1 MKNTIKIKISYI
13 SILILSICFCSIA
26 SCSIPLF
33 ATGDAGNEGGN
44 NSSGGNN
51 DCKTQTIGHCNGGGW
66 VYQQWPA
73 GHEGDIVIPNYG
85 CQGSYCFM
93 GGIIPAIC
101 KETGGY
107 WRSAWFRSGNPNDL
121 IGLAQNYNWKPMGI
135 PNLSWHTYNVNAA
148 DFNVV
153 YDQFKKAEER
163 GDVPADVNWN
173 NASWFCSTGMIGD
186 DPKPVSGTTSFY
198 STSTVKIGDSE
209 ITGGKTVT
217 TKRDGE
223 AMVKFSTDKSS
234 VTVEFSH
241 TVGYDHGDFTM
252 NPEDTASGGAVNTDW
267 NVTGAYTAGR
277 ANWGPIRPGDNNSTT
292 PDSARRSV
300 TIDFGDSYGTKKK
313 CSQIDYN
320 HKNANLTGTWVCDQ
334 KVCSNQGCT
343 CSKGHYDYTAT
354 YNDRGSSKVCVE
366 VTRPEPPSGE
376 PQNPGGNANSQV
388 MFVGEDAAIQ
398 WNNIHAQSEETRRL
412 SGWQSIKFQVGA
424 NVPYNQENF
433 KVADVKA
440 DPCSMYRARFGITDS
455 SLCVVHESGSWDTAT
470 SSKHSHDDYKGKE
483 AYIKVPDYV
492 GYKYCHSFGYSL
504 EYWYG
509 IEGSENAQENGWHHD
524 APKDYWHNF
533 SAACRTIA
541 KKPTTATWN
550 GNVMT
555 MGNIITSLANRH
567 NSIIFGETS
576 DAGDKSY
583 TLYGSWSE
591 YLTIANAELNSKRT
605 IASGSTLSLGS
616 ANAELCKNGQSPWES
631 NSPLTIANIDPL
643 NPSSCKLSP
652 SGVASNTTFI
662 TRLNAYLRDVGN
674 KNGITPTNN
683 INDLYGEIQ
692 GNVVLSVEGDLNI
705 DQNIIINDNNE
716 YTINNVPQAI
726 IFVKNG
732 NVNIAENVSRIDA
745 WLIVTASDNSKGTI
759 NTCANFT
766 PGAPNSANVT
776 SDGVG
781 FNGSRCTKQLAFNGP
796 VIARSMNLQRTYG
809 SEAID
814 TQRQGTFSGIANSK
828 QAPAEIFN
836 LRADSYLWAY
846 AQAARYNSSYSE
858 AYSRELA
865 PRY

>member
-1 MKNTIKIKISYI
+1 MTVGTFFSEGWLYRPDVDGIT
-13 SILILSICFCSIA
+13 LSAAYKAF
-26 SCSIPLF
+26 L
-33 ATGDAGNEGGN
+33 
-44 NSSGGNN
+44 
-51 DCKTQTIGHCNGGGW
+51 
-66 VYQQWPA
+66 
-73 GHEGDIVIPNYG
+73 
-85 CQGSYCFM
+85 
-93 GGIIPAIC
+93 
-101 KETGGY
+101 
-107 WRSAWFRSGNPNDL
+107 
-121 IGLAQNYNWKPMGI
+121 
-135 PNLSWHTYNVNAA
+135 AA
-148 DFNVV
+148 D
-153 YDQFKKAEER
+153 A
-163 GDVPADVNWN
+163 ADGVRDGLVKGNTWN
-173 NASWFCSTGMIGD
+173 NVSAFCYKPGD
-186 DPKPVSGTTSFY
+186 ENITHDGDTQFWTKSRV
-198 STSTVKIGDSE
+198 TVDSQY
-209 ITGGKTVT
+209 ITGGRTVTSAKNGEAMLRFSTDETSVTVDFSHIVGFDHGSFTMDSKDTTSGDTVT
-217 TKRDGE
+217 TKWSIDGVYNVGE
-223 AMVKFSTDKSS
+223 HSSST
-234 VTVEFSH
+234 
-241 TVGYDHGDFTM
+241 
-252 NPEDTASGGAVNTDW
+252 W
-267 NVTGAYTAGR
+267 R
-277 ANWGPIRPGDNNSTT
+277 
-292 PDSARRSV
+292 PDSDHEEIPDATKKSV
-300 TIDFGDSYGTKKK
+300 TISFRDDEYGSKTK
-313 CSQIDYN
+313 CSTIKYTRRNVKLIGKPVIMCANGACWID
-320 HKNANLTGTWVCDQ
+320 
-334 KVCSNQGCT
+334 
-343 CSKGHYDYTAT
+343 HYDYSST
-354 YNDRGSSKVCVE
+354 YSGQEDSKVCVE

-550 GNVMT
+550 GNIMT

-605 IASGSTLSLGS
+605 MASGSTLSLGS

-643 NPSSCKLSP
+643 NPSSCKLGP
-652 SGVASNTTFI
+652 SGIASNTTFI

-674 KNGITPTNN
+674 KNGITSTNN
-683 INDLYGEIQ
+683 VNDLYGEIQ

-705 DQNIIINDNNE
+705 DQNIIINDNKP

-732 NVNIAENVSRIDA
+732 NVNIAENVNRIDA

-781 FNGSRCTKQLAFNGP
+781 FNGSHCTKQLAFSGP

-814 TQRQGTFSGIANSK
+814 TQRQGTFSGVANSK

>member
-1 MKNTIKIKISYI
+1 MVVKRKIKLITLISVCAFSCTAI
-13 SILILSICFCSIA
+13 FCA
-26 SCSIPLF
+26 KTF
-33 ATGDAGNEGGN
+33 ADSSSTDQGGDSGGN
-44 NSSGGNN
+44 NSCTTGACYSRSY
-51 DCKTQTIGHCNGGGW
+51 GGGW
-66 VYQQWPA
+66 KRYPVTSNSIEIP
-73 GHEGDIVIPNYG
+73 GEKIDPHEFHGGTLSD
-85 CQGSYCFM
+85 CQTVGATDYLRLAPSLWANKGKTHLRQLGLMTVGTFFSEGWLYRPDVD
-93 GGIIPAIC
+93 GI
-101 KETGGY
+101 TL
-107 WRSAWFRSGNPNDL
+107 SAAYKAFL
-121 IGLAQNYNWKPMGI
+121 
-135 PNLSWHTYNVNAA
+135 AA
-148 DFNVV
+148 D
-153 YDQFKKAEER
+153 A
-163 GDVPADVNWN
+163 ADGVRDGLVKGNTWN
-173 NASWFCSTGMIGD
+173 NVSAFCYKPGD
-186 DPKPVSGTTSFY
+186 ENITHDGDTQFWTKSRV
-198 STSTVKIGDSE
+198 TVDSQY
-209 ITGGKTVT
+209 ITGGRTVTSAKNGEAMLRFSTDETSVTVDFSHIVGFDHGSFTMDSKDTTSGDTVT
-217 TKRDGE
+217 TKWSIDGVYNVGE
-223 AMVKFSTDKSS
+223 HSSST
-234 VTVEFSH
+234 
-241 TVGYDHGDFTM
+241 
-252 NPEDTASGGAVNTDW
+252 W
-267 NVTGAYTAGR
+267 R
-277 ANWGPIRPGDNNSTT
+277 
-292 PDSARRSV
+292 PDSDHEEIPDATKKSV
-300 TIDFGDSYGTKKK
+300 TISFRDDEYGSKTK
-313 CSQIDYN
+313 CSTIKYTRRNVKLIGKPVIMCANGACWID
-320 HKNANLTGTWVCDQ
+320 
-334 KVCSNQGCT
+334 
-343 CSKGHYDYTAT
+343 HYDYSST
-354 YNDRGSSKVCVE
+354 YSGQEDSKVCVE

-504 EYWYG
+504 EYWYE
-509 IEGSENAQENGWHHD
+509 IEGSENAQENGWDHD

-550 GNVMT
+550 GNIMT

-605 IASGSTLSLGS
+605 MASGSTLSLGS

-643 NPSSCKLSP
+643 NPSSCKLGP
-652 SGVASNTTFI
+652 SGIASNTTFI

-674 KNGITPTNN
+674 KNGITSTNN
-683 INDLYGEIQ
+683 VNDLYGEIQ

-705 DQNIIINDNNE
+705 DQNIIINDNKP

-732 NVNIAENVSRIDA
+732 NVNIAENVNRIDA

-781 FNGSRCTKQLAFNGP
+781 FNGSHCTKQLAFSGP

-814 TQRQGTFSGIANSK
+814 TQRQGTFSGVANSK

>member
-1 MKNTIKIKISYI
+1 MTVGTFFSEGWLYRPDVDGIT
-13 SILILSICFCSIA
+13 LSAAYKAF
-26 SCSIPLF
+26 L
-33 ATGDAGNEGGN
+33 
-44 NSSGGNN
+44 
-51 DCKTQTIGHCNGGGW
+51 
-66 VYQQWPA
+66 
-73 GHEGDIVIPNYG
+73 
-85 CQGSYCFM
+85 
-93 GGIIPAIC
+93 
-101 KETGGY
+101 
-107 WRSAWFRSGNPNDL
+107 
-121 IGLAQNYNWKPMGI
+121 
-135 PNLSWHTYNVNAA
+135 AA
-148 DFNVV
+148 D
-153 YDQFKKAEER
+153 A
-163 GDVPADVNWN
+163 ADGVRDGLVKGNTWN
-173 NASWFCSTGMIGD
+173 NVSAFCYKPGD
-186 DPKPVSGTTSFY
+186 ENITHDGDTQFWTKSRV
-198 STSTVKIGDSE
+198 TVDSQY
-209 ITGGKTVT
+209 ITGGRTVTSAKNGEAMLRFSTDETSVTVDFSHIVGFDHGSFTMDSKDTTSGDTVT
-217 TKRDGE
+217 TKWSIDGVYNVGE
-223 AMVKFSTDKSS
+223 HSSST
-234 VTVEFSH
+234 
-241 TVGYDHGDFTM
+241 
-252 NPEDTASGGAVNTDW
+252 W
-267 NVTGAYTAGR
+267 R
-277 ANWGPIRPGDNNSTT
+277 
-292 PDSARRSV
+292 PDSDHEEIPDATKKSV
-300 TIDFGDSYGTKKK
+300 TISFRDDEYGSKTK
-313 CSQIDYN
+313 CSTIKYTRRNVKLIGKPVIMCANGACWID
-320 HKNANLTGTWVCDQ
+320 
-334 KVCSNQGCT
+334 
-343 CSKGHYDYTAT
+343 HYDYSST
-354 YNDRGSSKVCVE
+354 YSGQEDSKVCVE

-398 WNNIHAQSEETRRL
+398 WNNHAQSEETRRL

-550 GNVMT
+550 GNIMT

-605 IASGSTLSLGS
+605 MASGSTLSLGS

-643 NPSSCKLSP
+643 NPSSCKLGP
-652 SGVASNTTFI
+652 SGIASNTTFI

-674 KNGITPTNN
+674 KNGITSTNN
-683 INDLYGEIQ
+683 VNDLYGEIQ

-705 DQNIIINDNNE
+705 DQNIIINDNKP

-732 NVNIAENVSRIDA
+732 NVNIAENVNRIDA

-781 FNGSRCTKQLAFNGP
+781 FNGSHCTKQLAFSGP

-809 SEAID
+809 YEAID
-814 TQRQGTFSGIANSK
+814 TQRQGTFSGVANSK

>member
-1 MKNTIKIKISYI
+1 MTVGTFFSEGWLYRPDVDRIT
-13 SILILSICFCSIA
+13 LSAAYKAF
-26 SCSIPLF
+26 L
-33 ATGDAGNEGGN
+33 
-44 NSSGGNN
+44 
-51 DCKTQTIGHCNGGGW
+51 
-66 VYQQWPA
+66 
-73 GHEGDIVIPNYG
+73 
-85 CQGSYCFM
+85 
-93 GGIIPAIC
+93 
-101 KETGGY
+101 
-107 WRSAWFRSGNPNDL
+107 
-121 IGLAQNYNWKPMGI
+121 
-135 PNLSWHTYNVNAA
+135 AA
-148 DFNVV
+148 D
-153 YDQFKKAEER
+153 A
-163 GDVPADVNWN
+163 ADGVRDGLVKGNTWN
-173 NASWFCSTGMIGD
+173 NVSAFCYKPGD
-186 DPKPVSGTTSFY
+186 ENITHDGDTQFWTKSRV
-198 STSTVKIGDSE
+198 TVDSQY
-209 ITGGKTVT
+209 ITGGRTVTSAKNGEAMLRFSTDETSVTVDFSHIVGFDHGSFTMDSKDTTSGDTVT
-217 TKRDGE
+217 TKWSIDGVYNVGE
-223 AMVKFSTDKSS
+223 HSSST
-234 VTVEFSH
+234 
-241 TVGYDHGDFTM
+241 
-252 NPEDTASGGAVNTDW
+252 W
-267 NVTGAYTAGR
+267 R
-277 ANWGPIRPGDNNSTT
+277 
-292 PDSARRSV
+292 PDSDHEEIPDATKKSV
-300 TIDFGDSYGTKKK
+300 TISFRDDEYGSKTK
-313 CSQIDYN
+313 CSTIKYTRRNVKLIGKPVIMCANGACWID
-320 HKNANLTGTWVCDQ
+320 
-334 KVCSNQGCT
+334 
-343 CSKGHYDYTAT
+343 HYDYSST
-354 YNDRGSSKVCVE
+354 YSGQEDSKVCVE

-550 GNVMT
+550 GNIMT

-605 IASGSTLSLGS
+605 MASGSTLSLGS

-643 NPSSCKLSP
+643 NPSSCKLGP
-652 SGVASNTTFI
+652 SGIASNTTFI

-674 KNGITPTNN
+674 KNGITSTNN
-683 INDLYGEIQ
+683 VNDLYGEIQ

-705 DQNIIINDNNE
+705 DQNIIINDNKP

-732 NVNIAENVSRIDA
+732 NVNIAENVNRIDA

-781 FNGSRCTKQLAFNGP
+781 FNGSHCTKQLAFSGP

-814 TQRQGTFSGIANSK
+814 TQRQGTFSGVANSK

>member
-1 MKNTIKIKISYI
+1 MTVGTFFSEGWLYRPDVDGIT
-13 SILILSICFCSIA
+13 LSAAYKAF
-26 SCSIPLF
+26 L
-33 ATGDAGNEGGN
+33 
-44 NSSGGNN
+44 
-51 DCKTQTIGHCNGGGW
+51 
-66 VYQQWPA
+66 
-73 GHEGDIVIPNYG
+73 
-85 CQGSYCFM
+85 
-93 GGIIPAIC
+93 
-101 KETGGY
+101 
-107 WRSAWFRSGNPNDL
+107 
-121 IGLAQNYNWKPMGI
+121 
-135 PNLSWHTYNVNAA
+135 AA
-148 DFNVV
+148 D
-153 YDQFKKAEER
+153 A
-163 GDVPADVNWN
+163 ADGVRDGLVKGNTWN
-173 NASWFCSTGMIGD
+173 NVSAFCYKPGD
-186 DPKPVSGTTSFY
+186 ENITHDGDTQFWTKSRV
-198 STSTVKIGDSE
+198 TVDSQY
-209 ITGGKTVT
+209 ITGGRTVASAKNGEAMLRFSTDETSVTVDFSHIVGFDHGSFTMDSKDTTSGDTVT
-217 TKRDGE
+217 TKWSIDGVYNVGE
-223 AMVKFSTDKSS
+223 HSSST
-234 VTVEFSH
+234 
-241 TVGYDHGDFTM
+241 
-252 NPEDTASGGAVNTDW
+252 W
-267 NVTGAYTAGR
+267 R
-277 ANWGPIRPGDNNSTT
+277 
-292 PDSARRSV
+292 PDSDHEEIPDATKKSV
-300 TIDFGDSYGTKKK
+300 TISFRDDEYGSKTK
-313 CSQIDYN
+313 CSTIKYTRRNVKLIGKPVIMCANGACWID
-320 HKNANLTGTWVCDQ
+320 
-334 KVCSNQGCT
+334 
-343 CSKGHYDYTAT
+343 HYDYSST
-354 YNDRGSSKVCVE
+354 YSGQEDSKVCVE

-509 IEGSENAQENGWHHD
+509 IEGSENAQENGWHPD

-550 GNVMT
+550 GNIMT

-605 IASGSTLSLGS
+605 MASGSTLSLGS

-643 NPSSCKLSP
+643 NPSSCKLGP
-652 SGVASNTTFI
+652 SGIASNTTFI

-674 KNGITPTNN
+674 KNGITSTNN
-683 INDLYGEIQ
+683 VNDLYGEIQ

-705 DQNIIINDNNE
+705 DQNIIINDNKP

-732 NVNIAENVSRIDA
+732 NVNIAENVNRIDA

-781 FNGSRCTKQLAFNGP
+781 FNGSHCTKQLAFSGP

-814 TQRQGTFSGIANSK
+814 TQRQGTFSGVANSK

>member
-1 MKNTIKIKISYI
+1 MVVKRKIKLITLISVCAFSCTAI
-13 SILILSICFCSIA
+13 FCA
-26 SCSIPLF
+26 KTF
-33 ATGDAGNEGGN
+33 ADSSSTDQGGDSGGN
-44 NSSGGNN
+44 NSCTTGACYSRSY
-51 DCKTQTIGHCNGGGW
+51 GGGW
-66 VYQQWPA
+66 KRYPVTSNSIEIP
-73 GHEGDIVIPNYG
+73 GEKIDPHEFHGGTLSD
-85 CQGSYCFM
+85 CQTVGATDYLRLAPSLWANKGKTHLRQLGLMTVGTFFSEGWLYRPDVD
-93 GGIIPAIC
+93 GI
-101 KETGGY
+101 TL
-107 WRSAWFRSGNPNDL
+107 SAAYKAFL
-121 IGLAQNYNWKPMGI
+121 
-135 PNLSWHTYNVNAA
+135 AA
-148 DFNVV
+148 D
-153 YDQFKKAEER
+153 A
-163 GDVPADVNWN
+163 ADGVRDGLVKGNTWN
-173 NASWFCSTGMIGD
+173 NVSAFCYKPGD
-186 DPKPVSGTTSFY
+186 ENITHDGDTQFWTKSRV
-198 STSTVKIGDSE
+198 TVDSQY
-209 ITGGKTVT
+209 ITGGRTVTSAKNGEAMLRFSTDETSVTVDFSHIVGFDHGSFTMDSKDTTSGDTVT
-217 TKRDGE
+217 TKWSIDGVYNVGE
-223 AMVKFSTDKSS
+223 HSSST
-234 VTVEFSH
+234 
-241 TVGYDHGDFTM
+241 
-252 NPEDTASGGAVNTDW
+252 W
-267 NVTGAYTAGR
+267 R
-277 ANWGPIRPGDNNSTT
+277 
-292 PDSARRSV
+292 PDSDHEEIPDATKKSV
-300 TIDFGDSYGTKKK
+300 TISFRDDEYGSKTK
-313 CSQIDYN
+313 CSTIKYTRRNVKLIGKPVIMCANGACWID
-320 HKNANLTGTWVCDQ
+320 
-334 KVCSNQGCT
+334 
-343 CSKGHYDYTAT
+343 HYDYSST
-354 YNDRGSSKVCVE
+354 YSGQEDSKVCVE

-509 IEGSENAQENGWHHD
+509 IEGSENAQENGWDHD

-550 GNVMT
+550 GNIMT

-605 IASGSTLSLGS
+605 MASGSTLSLGS

-643 NPSSCKLSP
+643 NPSSCKLGP
-652 SGVASNTTFI
+652 SGIASNTTFI

-674 KNGITPTNN
+674 KNGITSTNN
-683 INDLYGEIQ
+683 VNDLYGEIQ

-705 DQNIIINDNNE
+705 DQNIIINDNKP

-732 NVNIAENVSRIDA
+732 NVNIAENVNRIDA

-781 FNGSRCTKQLAFNGP
+781 FNGSHCTKQLAFSGP

-814 TQRQGTFSGIANSK
+814 TQRQGTFSGVANSK

>member
-1 MKNTIKIKISYI
+1 MTVGTFFSEGWLYRPDVDGIT
-13 SILILSICFCSIA
+13 LSAAYKAF
-26 SCSIPLF
+26 L
-33 ATGDAGNEGGN
+33 
-44 NSSGGNN
+44 
-51 DCKTQTIGHCNGGGW
+51 
-66 VYQQWPA
+66 
-73 GHEGDIVIPNYG
+73 
-85 CQGSYCFM
+85 
-93 GGIIPAIC
+93 
-101 KETGGY
+101 
-107 WRSAWFRSGNPNDL
+107 
-121 IGLAQNYNWKPMGI
+121 
-135 PNLSWHTYNVNAA
+135 AA
-148 DFNVV
+148 D
-153 YDQFKKAEER
+153 A
-163 GDVPADVNWN
+163 ADGVRDGLVKGNTWN
-173 NASWFCSTGMIGD
+173 NVSAFCYKPGD
-186 DPKPVSGTTSFY
+186 ENITHDGDTQFWTKSRV
-198 STSTVKIGDSE
+198 TVDSQY
-209 ITGGKTVT
+209 ITGGRTVTSAKNGEAMLRFSTDETSVTVDFSHIVGFDHGSFTMDSKDTTSGDTVT
-217 TKRDGE
+217 TKWSIDGVYNVGE
-223 AMVKFSTDKSS
+223 HSSST
-234 VTVEFSH
+234 
-241 TVGYDHGDFTM
+241 
-252 NPEDTASGGAVNTDW
+252 W
-267 NVTGAYTAGR
+267 R
-277 ANWGPIRPGDNNSTT
+277 
-292 PDSARRSV
+292 PDSDHEEIPDATKKSV
-300 TIDFGDSYGTKKK
+300 TISFRDDEYGSKTK
-313 CSQIDYN
+313 CSTIKYTRRNVKLIGKPVIMCANGACWID
-320 HKNANLTGTWVCDQ
+320 
-334 KVCSNQGCT
+334 
-343 CSKGHYDYTAT
+343 HYDYSST
-354 YNDRGSSKVCVE
+354 YSGQEDSKVCVE

-398 WNNIHAQSEETRRL
+398 WNIHAQSEETRRL

-509 IEGSENAQENGWHHD
+509 IEGSENAQENGWHPD

-550 GNVMT
+550 GNIMT

-605 IASGSTLSLGS
+605 MASGSTLSLGS

-643 NPSSCKLSP
+643 NPSSCKLGP
-652 SGVASNTTFI
+652 SGIASNTTFI

-674 KNGITPTNN
+674 KNGITSTNN
-683 INDLYGEIQ
+683 VNDLYGEIQ

-705 DQNIIINDNNE
+705 DQNIIINDNKP

-732 NVNIAENVSRIDA
+732 NVNIAENVNRIDA

-781 FNGSRCTKQLAFNGP
+781 FNGSHCTKQLAFSGP

-814 TQRQGTFSGIANSK
+814 TQRQGTFSGVANSK

>member
-1 MKNTIKIKISYI
+1 MTVGTFFSEGWLYRPDVDGIT
-13 SILILSICFCSIA
+13 LSAAYKAF
-26 SCSIPLF
+26 L
-33 ATGDAGNEGGN
+33 
-44 NSSGGNN
+44 
-51 DCKTQTIGHCNGGGW
+51 
-66 VYQQWPA
+66 
-73 GHEGDIVIPNYG
+73 
-85 CQGSYCFM
+85 
-93 GGIIPAIC
+93 
-101 KETGGY
+101 
-107 WRSAWFRSGNPNDL
+107 
-121 IGLAQNYNWKPMGI
+121 
-135 PNLSWHTYNVNAA
+135 AA
-148 DFNVV
+148 D
-153 YDQFKKAEER
+153 A
-163 GDVPADVNWN
+163 ADGVRDGLVKGNTWN
-173 NASWFCSTGMIGD
+173 NVSAFCYKPGD
-186 DPKPVSGTTSFY
+186 ENITHDGDTQFWTKSRV
-198 STSTVKIGDSE
+198 TVDSQY
-209 ITGGKTVT
+209 ITGGRTVTSAKNGEAMLRFSTDETSVTVDFSHIVGFDHGSFTMDSKDTTSGDTVT
-217 TKRDGE
+217 TKWSIDGVYNVGE
-223 AMVKFSTDKSS
+223 HSSST
-234 VTVEFSH
+234 
-241 TVGYDHGDFTM
+241 
-252 NPEDTASGGAVNTDW
+252 W
-267 NVTGAYTAGR
+267 R
-277 ANWGPIRPGDNNSTT
+277 
-292 PDSARRSV
+292 PDSDHEEIPDATKKSV
-300 TIDFGDSYGTKKK
+300 TISFRDDEYGSKTK
-313 CSQIDYN
+313 CSTIKYTRRNVKLIGKPVIMCANGACWID
-320 HKNANLTGTWVCDQ
+320 
-334 KVCSNQGCT
+334 
-343 CSKGHYDYTAT
+343 HYDYSST
-354 YNDRGSSKVCVE
+354 YSGQEDSKVCVE

-398 WNNIHAQSEETRRL
+398 WNIHAQSEETRRL

-550 GNVMT
+550 GNIMT

-605 IASGSTLSLGS
+605 MASGSTLSLGS

-643 NPSSCKLSP
+643 NPSSCKLGP
-652 SGVASNTTFI
+652 SGIASNTTFI

-674 KNGITPTNN
+674 KNGITSTNN
-683 INDLYGEIQ
+683 VNDLYGEIQ

-705 DQNIIINDNNE
+705 DQNIIINDNKP

-732 NVNIAENVSRIDA
+732 NVNIAENVNRIDA

-781 FNGSRCTKQLAFNGP
+781 FNGSHCTKQLAFSGP

-814 TQRQGTFSGIANSK
+814 TQRQGTFSGVANSK

>member
-1 MKNTIKIKISYI
+1 MTVGTFFSEGWLYRPDVDGIT
-13 SILILSICFCSIA
+13 LSAAYKAF
-26 SCSIPLF
+26 L
-33 ATGDAGNEGGN
+33 
-44 NSSGGNN
+44 
-51 DCKTQTIGHCNGGGW
+51 
-66 VYQQWPA
+66 
-73 GHEGDIVIPNYG
+73 
-85 CQGSYCFM
+85 
-93 GGIIPAIC
+93 
-101 KETGGY
+101 
-107 WRSAWFRSGNPNDL
+107 
-121 IGLAQNYNWKPMGI
+121 
-135 PNLSWHTYNVNAA
+135 AA
-148 DFNVV
+148 D
-153 YDQFKKAEER
+153 A
-163 GDVPADVNWN
+163 ADGVRDGLVKGNTWN
-173 NASWFCSTGMIGD
+173 NVSAFCYKPGD
-186 DPKPVSGTTSFY
+186 ENITHDGDTQFWTKSRV
-198 STSTVKIGDSE
+198 TVDSQY
-209 ITGGKTVT
+209 ITGGRTVTSAKNGEAMLRFSTDETSVTVDFSHIVGFDHGSFTMDSKDTTSGDTVT
-217 TKRDGE
+217 TKWSIDGVYNVGE
-223 AMVKFSTDKSS
+223 HSSST
-234 VTVEFSH
+234 
-241 TVGYDHGDFTM
+241 
-252 NPEDTASGGAVNTDW
+252 W
-267 NVTGAYTAGR
+267 R
-277 ANWGPIRPGDNNSTT
+277 
-292 PDSARRSV
+292 PDSDHEEIPDATKKSV
-300 TIDFGDSYGTKKK
+300 TISFRDDEYGSKTK
-313 CSQIDYN
+313 CSTIKYTRRNVKLIGKPVIMCANGACWID
-320 HKNANLTGTWVCDQ
+320 
-334 KVCSNQGCT
+334 
-343 CSKGHYDYTAT
+343 HYDYSST
-354 YNDRGSSKVCVE
+354 YSGQEDSKVCVE

-509 IEGSENAQENGWHHD
+509 IEGSENAQENGWDHD

-550 GNVMT
+550 GNIMT

-605 IASGSTLSLGS
+605 MASGSTLSLGS

-643 NPSSCKLSP
+643 NPSSCKLGP
-652 SGVASNTTFI
+652 SGIASNTTFI

-674 KNGITPTNN
+674 KNGITSTNN
-683 INDLYGEIQ
+683 VNDLYGEIQ

-705 DQNIIINDNNE
+705 DQNIIINDNKP

-732 NVNIAENVSRIDA
+732 NVNIAENVNRIDA

-781 FNGSRCTKQLAFNGP
+781 FNGSHCTKQLAFSGP

-814 TQRQGTFSGIANSK
+814 TQRQGTFSGVANSK

>member
-1 MKNTIKIKISYI
+1 MTVGTFFSEGWLYRPDVDGIT
-13 SILILSICFCSIA
+13 LSAAYKAF
-26 SCSIPLF
+26 L
-33 ATGDAGNEGGN
+33 
-44 NSSGGNN
+44 
-51 DCKTQTIGHCNGGGW
+51 
-66 VYQQWPA
+66 
-73 GHEGDIVIPNYG
+73 
-85 CQGSYCFM
+85 
-93 GGIIPAIC
+93 
-101 KETGGY
+101 
-107 WRSAWFRSGNPNDL
+107 
-121 IGLAQNYNWKPMGI
+121 
-135 PNLSWHTYNVNAA
+135 AA
-148 DFNVV
+148 D
-153 YDQFKKAEER
+153 A
-163 GDVPADVNWN
+163 ADGVRDGLVKGNTWN
-173 NASWFCSTGMIGD
+173 NVSAFCYKPGD
-186 DPKPVSGTTSFY
+186 ENITHDGDTQFWTKSRV
-198 STSTVKIGDSE
+198 TVDSQY
-209 ITGGKTVT
+209 ITGGRTVTSAKNGEAMLRFSTDETSVTVDFSHIVGFDHGSFTMDSKDTTSGDTVT
-217 TKRDGE
+217 TKWSIDGVYNVGE
-223 AMVKFSTDKSS
+223 HSSST
-234 VTVEFSH
+234 
-241 TVGYDHGDFTM
+241 
-252 NPEDTASGGAVNTDW
+252 W
-267 NVTGAYTAGR
+267 R
-277 ANWGPIRPGDNNSTT
+277 
-292 PDSARRSV
+292 PDSNHEEIPDATKKSV
-300 TIDFGDSYGTKKK
+300 TISFRDDEYGSKTK
-313 CSQIDYN
+313 CSTIKYTRRNVKLIGKPVIMCANGACWID
-320 HKNANLTGTWVCDQ
+320 
-334 KVCSNQGCT
+334 
-343 CSKGHYDYTAT
+343 HYDYSST
-354 YNDRGSSKVCVE
+354 YSGQEDSKVCVE

-455 SLCVVHESGSWDTAT
+455 SLCVVQSGSWDTAT

-550 GNVMT
+550 GNIMT

-605 IASGSTLSLGS
+605 MASGSTLSLGS

-643 NPSSCKLSP
+643 NPSSCKLGP
-652 SGVASNTTFI
+652 SGIASNTTFI

-674 KNGITPTNN
+674 KNGITSTNN
-683 INDLYGEIQ
+683 VNDLYGEIQ

-705 DQNIIINDNNE
+705 DQNIIINDNKP

-732 NVNIAENVSRIDA
+732 NVNIAENVNRIDA

-781 FNGSRCTKQLAFNGP
+781 FNGSHCTKQLAFSGP

-814 TQRQGTFSGIANSK
+814 TQRQGTFSGVANSK

>member
-1 MKNTIKIKISYI
+1 MTVGTFFSEGWLYRPDVDGIT
-13 SILILSICFCSIA
+13 LSAAYKAF
-26 SCSIPLF
+26 L
-33 ATGDAGNEGGN
+33 
-44 NSSGGNN
+44 
-51 DCKTQTIGHCNGGGW
+51 
-66 VYQQWPA
+66 
-73 GHEGDIVIPNYG
+73 
-85 CQGSYCFM
+85 
-93 GGIIPAIC
+93 
-101 KETGGY
+101 
-107 WRSAWFRSGNPNDL
+107 
-121 IGLAQNYNWKPMGI
+121 
-135 PNLSWHTYNVNAA
+135 AA
-148 DFNVV
+148 D
-153 YDQFKKAEER
+153 A
-163 GDVPADVNWN
+163 ADGVRDGLVKGNTWN
-173 NASWFCSTGMIGD
+173 NVSAFCYKPGD
-186 DPKPVSGTTSFY
+186 ENITHDGDTQFWTKSRV
-198 STSTVKIGDSE
+198 TVDSQY
-209 ITGGKTVT
+209 ITGGRTVTSAKNGEAMLRFSTDETSVTVDFSHIVGFDHGSFTMDSKDTTSGDTVT
-217 TKRDGE
+217 TKWSIDGVYNVGE
-223 AMVKFSTDKSS
+223 HSSST
-234 VTVEFSH
+234 
-241 TVGYDHGDFTM
+241 
-252 NPEDTASGGAVNTDW
+252 W
-267 NVTGAYTAGR
+267 R
-277 ANWGPIRPGDNNSTT
+277 
-292 PDSARRSV
+292 PDSDHEEIPDATKKSV
-300 TIDFGDSYGTKKK
+300 TISFRDDEYGSKTK
-313 CSQIDYN
+313 CSTIKYTRRNVKLIGKPVIMCANGACWID
-320 HKNANLTGTWVCDQ
+320 
-334 KVCSNQGCT
+334 
-343 CSKGHYDYTAT
+343 HYDYSST
-354 YNDRGSSKVCVE
+354 YSGQEDSKVCVE

-398 WNNIHAQSEETRRL
+398 WNNIAQSEETRRL

-550 GNVMT
+550 GNIMT

-605 IASGSTLSLGS
+605 MASGSTLSLGS

-643 NPSSCKLSP
+643 NPSSCKLGP
-652 SGVASNTTFI
+652 SGIASNTTFI

-674 KNGITPTNN
+674 KNGITSTNN
-683 INDLYGEIQ
+683 VNDLYGEIQ

-705 DQNIIINDNNE
+705 DQNIIINDNKP

-732 NVNIAENVSRIDA
+732 NVNIAENVNRIDA

-781 FNGSRCTKQLAFNGP
+781 FNGSHCTKQLAFSGP

-814 TQRQGTFSGIANSK
+814 TQRQGTFSGVANSK

>member
-1 MKNTIKIKISYI
+1 MTVGTFFSEGWLYRPDVDGIT
-13 SILILSICFCSIA
+13 LSAAYKAF
-26 SCSIPLF
+26 L
-33 ATGDAGNEGGN
+33 
-44 NSSGGNN
+44 
-51 DCKTQTIGHCNGGGW
+51 
-66 VYQQWPA
+66 
-73 GHEGDIVIPNYG
+73 
-85 CQGSYCFM
+85 
-93 GGIIPAIC
+93 
-101 KETGGY
+101 
-107 WRSAWFRSGNPNDL
+107 
-121 IGLAQNYNWKPMGI
+121 
-135 PNLSWHTYNVNAA
+135 AA
-148 DFNVV
+148 D
-153 YDQFKKAEER
+153 A
-163 GDVPADVNWN
+163 ADGVRDGLVKGNTWN
-173 NASWFCSTGMIGD
+173 NVSAFCYKPGD
-186 DPKPVSGTTSFY
+186 ENITHDGDTQFWTTSRV
-198 STSTVKIGDSE
+198 TVDSQY
-209 ITGGKTVT
+209 ITGGRTVTSAKNGEAMLRFSTDETSVTVDFSHIVGFDHGSFTMDSKDTTSGDTVT
-217 TKRDGE
+217 TKWSIDGVYNVGE
-223 AMVKFSTDKSS
+223 HSSST
-234 VTVEFSH
+234 
-241 TVGYDHGDFTM
+241 
-252 NPEDTASGGAVNTDW
+252 W
-267 NVTGAYTAGR
+267 R
-277 ANWGPIRPGDNNSTT
+277 
-292 PDSARRSV
+292 PDSDHEEIPDATKKSV
-300 TIDFGDSYGTKKK
+300 TISFRDDEYGSKTK
-313 CSQIDYN
+313 CSTIKYTRRNVKLIGKPVIMCANGACWID
-320 HKNANLTGTWVCDQ
+320 
-334 KVCSNQGCT
+334 
-343 CSKGHYDYTAT
+343 HYDYSST
-354 YNDRGSSKVCVE
+354 YSGQEDSKVCVE

-509 IEGSENAQENGWHHD
+509 IEGSENAQENGWDHD

-550 GNVMT
+550 GNIMT

-605 IASGSTLSLGS
+605 MASGSTLSLGS

-643 NPSSCKLSP
+643 NPSSCKLGP
-652 SGVASNTTFI
+652 SGIASNTTFI

-674 KNGITPTNN
+674 KNGITSTNN
-683 INDLYGEIQ
+683 VNDLYGEIQ

-705 DQNIIINDNNE
+705 DQNIIINDNKP

-732 NVNIAENVSRIDA
+732 NVNIAENVNRIDA

-781 FNGSRCTKQLAFNGP
+781 FNGSHCTKQLAFSGP

-814 TQRQGTFSGIANSK
+814 TQRQGTFSGVANSK

>member
-1 MKNTIKIKISYI
+1 MTVGTFFSEGWLYRPDVDGIT
-13 SILILSICFCSIA
+13 LSAAYKAF
-26 SCSIPLF
+26 L
-33 ATGDAGNEGGN
+33 
-44 NSSGGNN
+44 
-51 DCKTQTIGHCNGGGW
+51 
-66 VYQQWPA
+66 
-73 GHEGDIVIPNYG
+73 
-85 CQGSYCFM
+85 
-93 GGIIPAIC
+93 
-101 KETGGY
+101 
-107 WRSAWFRSGNPNDL
+107 
-121 IGLAQNYNWKPMGI
+121 
-135 PNLSWHTYNVNAA
+135 AA
-148 DFNVV
+148 D
-153 YDQFKKAEER
+153 A
-163 GDVPADVNWN
+163 ADGVRDGLVKGNTWN
-173 NASWFCSTGMIGD
+173 NVSAFCYKPGD
-186 DPKPVSGTTSFY
+186 ENITHDGDTQFWTKSRV
-198 STSTVKIGDSE
+198 TVDSQY
-209 ITGGKTVT
+209 ITGGRTVTSAKNGEAMLRFSTDETSVTVNFSHIVGFDHGSFTMDSKDTTSGDTVT
-217 TKRDGE
+217 TKWSIDGVYNVGE
-223 AMVKFSTDKSS
+223 HSSST
-234 VTVEFSH
+234 
-241 TVGYDHGDFTM
+241 
-252 NPEDTASGGAVNTDW
+252 W
-267 NVTGAYTAGR
+267 R
-277 ANWGPIRPGDNNSTT
+277 
-292 PDSARRSV
+292 PDSDHEEIPDATKKSV
-300 TIDFGDSYGTKKK
+300 TISFRDDEYGSKTK
-313 CSQIDYN
+313 CSTIKYTRRNVKLIGKPVIMCANGACWID
-320 HKNANLTGTWVCDQ
+320 
-334 KVCSNQGCT
+334 
-343 CSKGHYDYTAT
+343 HYDYSST
-354 YNDRGSSKVCVE
+354 YSGQEDSKVCVE

-550 GNVMT
+550 GNIMT

-605 IASGSTLSLGS
+605 MASGSTLSLGS

-643 NPSSCKLSP
+643 NPSSCKLGP
-652 SGVASNTTFI
+652 SGIASNTTFI

-674 KNGITPTNN
+674 KNGITSTNN
-683 INDLYGEIQ
+683 VNDLYGEIQ

-705 DQNIIINDNNE
+705 DQNIIINDNKP

-732 NVNIAENVSRIDA
+732 NVNIAENVNRIDA

-781 FNGSRCTKQLAFNGP
+781 FNGSHCTKQLAFSGP

-814 TQRQGTFSGIANSK
+814 TQRQGTFSGVANSK

>member
-1 MKNTIKIKISYI
+1 
-13 SILILSICFCSIA
+13 
-26 SCSIPLF
+26 
-33 ATGDAGNEGGN
+33 
-44 NSSGGNN
+44 
-51 DCKTQTIGHCNGGGW
+51 
-66 VYQQWPA
+66 
-73 GHEGDIVIPNYG
+73 
-85 CQGSYCFM
+85 
-93 GGIIPAIC
+93 
-101 KETGGY
+101 
-107 WRSAWFRSGNPNDL
+107 
-121 IGLAQNYNWKPMGI
+121 
-135 PNLSWHTYNVNAA
+135 
-148 DFNVV
+148 
-153 YDQFKKAEER
+153 
-163 GDVPADVNWN
+163 
-173 NASWFCSTGMIGD
+173 
-186 DPKPVSGTTSFY
+186 
-198 STSTVKIGDSE
+198 
-209 ITGGKTVT
+209 
-217 TKRDGE
+217 
-223 AMVKFSTDKSS
+223 
-234 VTVEFSH
+234 
-241 TVGYDHGDFTM
+241 
-252 NPEDTASGGAVNTDW
+252 
-267 NVTGAYTAGR
+267 
-277 ANWGPIRPGDNNSTT
+277 
-292 PDSARRSV
+292 
-300 TIDFGDSYGTKKK
+300 
-313 CSQIDYN
+313 
-320 HKNANLTGTWVCDQ
+320 
-334 KVCSNQGCT
+334 
-343 CSKGHYDYTAT
+343 
-354 YNDRGSSKVCVE
+354 
-366 VTRPEPPSGE
+366 
-376 PQNPGGNANSQV
+376 
-388 MFVGEDAAIQ
+388 
-398 WNNIHAQSEETRRL
+398 
-412 SGWQSIKFQVGA
+412 
-424 NVPYNQENF
+424 
-433 KVADVKA
+433 
-440 DPCSMYRARFGITDS
+440 MYRARFGITDS

-509 IEGSENAQENGWHHD
+509 IEGSENAQENGWHPD

-550 GNVMT
+550 GNIMT
-555 MGNIITSLANRH
+555 MVNIITSLAIRH

-605 IASGSTLSLGS
+605 MASGSTLSLGS

-643 NPSSCKLSP
+643 NPSSCKLGP
-652 SGVASNTTFI
+652 SGIASNTTFI

-674 KNGITPTNN
+674 KNGITSTNN
-683 INDLYGEIQ
+683 VNDLYGEIQ

-705 DQNIIINDNNE
+705 DQNIIINDNKP

-732 NVNIAENVSRIDA
+732 NVNIAENVNRIDA

-781 FNGSRCTKQLAFNGP
+781 FNGSHCTKQLAFSGP

-814 TQRQGTFSGIANSK
+814 TQRQGTFSGVANSK

>member
-1 MKNTIKIKISYI
+1 MWIT
-13 SILILSICFCSIA
+13 LSAAYKAF
-26 SCSIPLF
+26 L
-33 ATGDAGNEGGN
+33 
-44 NSSGGNN
+44 
-51 DCKTQTIGHCNGGGW
+51 
-66 VYQQWPA
+66 
-73 GHEGDIVIPNYG
+73 
-85 CQGSYCFM
+85 
-93 GGIIPAIC
+93 
-101 KETGGY
+101 
-107 WRSAWFRSGNPNDL
+107 
-121 IGLAQNYNWKPMGI
+121 
-135 PNLSWHTYNVNAA
+135 AA
-148 DFNVV
+148 D
-153 YDQFKKAEER
+153 A
-163 GDVPADVNWN
+163 ADGVRDGLVKGNTWN
-173 NASWFCSTGMIGD
+173 NVSAFCYKPGD
-186 DPKPVSGTTSFY
+186 ENITHDGDTQFWTKSRV
-198 STSTVKIGDSE
+198 TVDSQY
-209 ITGGKTVT
+209 ITGGRTVTSAKNGEAMLRFSTDETSVTVDFSHIVGFDHGSFTMDSKDTTSGDTVT
-217 TKRDGE
+217 TKWSIDG
-223 AMVKFSTDKSS
+223 VYNVGKHSSST
-234 VTVEFSH
+234 
-241 TVGYDHGDFTM
+241 
-252 NPEDTASGGAVNTDW
+252 W
-267 NVTGAYTAGR
+267 R
-277 ANWGPIRPGDNNSTT
+277 
-292 PDSARRSV
+292 PDSDHEEIPDATKKSV
-300 TIDFGDSYGTKKK
+300 TISFRDDEYGSKTK
-313 CSQIDYN
+313 CSTIKYTRRNVKLIGKPVIMCANGACWID
-320 HKNANLTGTWVCDQ
+320 
-334 KVCSNQGCT
+334 
-343 CSKGHYDYTAT
+343 HYDYSST
-354 YNDRGSSKVCVE
+354 YSGQEDSKVCVE

-550 GNVMT
+550 GNIMT

-605 IASGSTLSLGS
+605 MASGSTLSLGS

-643 NPSSCKLSP
+643 NPSSCKLGP
-652 SGVASNTTFI
+652 SGIASNTTFI

-674 KNGITPTNN
+674 KNGITSTNN
-683 INDLYGEIQ
+683 VNDLYGEIQ

-705 DQNIIINDNNE
+705 DQNIIINDNKP

-732 NVNIAENVSRIDA
+732 NVNIAENVNRIDA

-781 FNGSRCTKQLAFNGP
+781 FNGSHCTKQLAFSGP

-814 TQRQGTFSGIANSK
+814 TQRQGTFSGVANSK

>member
-1 MKNTIKIKISYI
+1 MVVKRKIKLITLISVCAFSCTAI
-13 SILILSICFCSIA
+13 FCA
-26 SCSIPLF
+26 KTF
-33 ATGDAGNEGGN
+33 ADSSSTDQGGDSGGN
-44 NSSGGNN
+44 NSCTTGACYSRSY
-51 DCKTQTIGHCNGGGW
+51 GGGW
-66 VYQQWPA
+66 KRYPVTSNSIEIP
-73 GHEGDIVIPNYG
+73 GEKIDPHEFHGG
-85 CQGSYCFM
+85 TLSECQTVGATDYLRLAPSLWANKGKTHLRQLGLMTVGTFFSEGWLYRPDVD
-93 GGIIPAIC
+93 GI
-101 KETGGY
+101 TL
-107 WRSAWFRSGNPNDL
+107 SAAYKAFL
-121 IGLAQNYNWKPMGI
+121 
-135 PNLSWHTYNVNAA
+135 AA
-148 DFNVV
+148 D
-153 YDQFKKAEER
+153 A
-163 GDVPADVNWN
+163 ADGVRDGLVKGNTWN
-173 NASWFCSTGMIGD
+173 NVSAFCYKPGD
-186 DPKPVSGTTSFY
+186 ENITHDGDTQFWTKSRV
-198 STSTVKIGDSE
+198 TVDSQY
-209 ITGGKTVT
+209 ITGGRTVTSAKNGEAMLRFSTDETSVTVDFSHIVGFDHGSFTMDSKDTTSGDTVT
-217 TKRDGE
+217 TKWSIDGVYNVGE
-223 AMVKFSTDKSS
+223 HSSST
-234 VTVEFSH
+234 
-241 TVGYDHGDFTM
+241 
-252 NPEDTASGGAVNTDW
+252 W
-267 NVTGAYTAGR
+267 R
-277 ANWGPIRPGDNNSTT
+277 
-292 PDSARRSV
+292 PDSDHEEIPDATKKSV
-300 TIDFGDSYGTKKK
+300 TISFRDDEYGSKTK
-313 CSQIDYN
+313 CSTIKYTRRNVKLIGKPVIMCANGACWID
-320 HKNANLTGTWVCDQ
+320 
-334 KVCSNQGCT
+334 
-343 CSKGHYDYTAT
+343 HYDYSST
-354 YNDRGSSKVCVE
+354 YSGQEDSKVCVE

-550 GNVMT
+550 GNIMT

-605 IASGSTLSLGS
+605 MASGSTLSLGS

-643 NPSSCKLSP
+643 NPSSCKLGP
-652 SGVASNTTFI
+652 SGIASNTTFI

-674 KNGITPTNN
+674 KNGITSTNN
-683 INDLYGEIQ
+683 VNDLYGEIQ

-705 DQNIIINDNNE
+705 DQNIIINDNKP

-732 NVNIAENVSRIDA
+732 NVNIAENVNRIDA

-781 FNGSRCTKQLAFNGP
+781 FNGSHCTKQLAFSGP

-814 TQRQGTFSGIANSK
+814 TQRQGTFSGVANSK

>member
-1 MKNTIKIKISYI
+1 MTVGTFFSEGWLYRPDVDGIT
-13 SILILSICFCSIA
+13 LSAAYKAF
-26 SCSIPLF
+26 L
-33 ATGDAGNEGGN
+33 
-44 NSSGGNN
+44 
-51 DCKTQTIGHCNGGGW
+51 
-66 VYQQWPA
+66 
-73 GHEGDIVIPNYG
+73 
-85 CQGSYCFM
+85 
-93 GGIIPAIC
+93 
-101 KETGGY
+101 
-107 WRSAWFRSGNPNDL
+107 
-121 IGLAQNYNWKPMGI
+121 
-135 PNLSWHTYNVNAA
+135 AA
-148 DFNVV
+148 D
-153 YDQFKKAEER
+153 A
-163 GDVPADVNWN
+163 ADGVRDGLVKGNTWN
-173 NASWFCSTGMIGD
+173 NVSAFCYKPGD
-186 DPKPVSGTTSFY
+186 ENITHDGDTQFWTKSRV
-198 STSTVKIGDSE
+198 TVDSQY
-209 ITGGKTVT
+209 ITGGRTVTSAKNGEAMLRFSTDETSVTVDFSHIVGFDHGSFTMDSKDTTSGDTVT
-217 TKRDGE
+217 TKWSIDGVYNVGE
-223 AMVKFSTDKSS
+223 HSSST
-234 VTVEFSH
+234 
-241 TVGYDHGDFTM
+241 
-252 NPEDTASGGAVNTDW
+252 W
-267 NVTGAYTAGR
+267 R
-277 ANWGPIRPGDNNSTT
+277 
-292 PDSARRSV
+292 PDSDHEEIPDATKKSV
-300 TIDFGDSYGTKKK
+300 TISFRDDEYGSKTK
-313 CSQIDYN
+313 CSTIKYTRRNVKLIGKPVIMCANGACWID
-320 HKNANLTGTWVCDQ
+320 
-334 KVCSNQGCT
+334 
-343 CSKGHYDYTAT
+343 HYDYSST
-354 YNDRGSSKVCVE
+354 YSGQEDSKVCVE

-509 IEGSENAQENGWHHD
+509 IEGSENAQENGWHPD

-550 GNVMT
+550 GNIMT

-605 IASGSTLSLGS
+605 MASGSTLSLGS

-643 NPSSCKLSP
+643 NPSSCKLGP
-652 SGVASNTTFI
+652 SGIASNTTFI

-674 KNGITPTNN
+674 KNGITSTNN
-683 INDLYGEIQ
+683 VNDLYGEIQ

-705 DQNIIINDNNE
+705 DQNIIINDNKP

-732 NVNIAENVSRIDA
+732 NVNIAENVNRIDA

-781 FNGSRCTKQLAFNGP
+781 FNGSHCTKQLAFSGP

-814 TQRQGTFSGIANSK
+814 TQRQGTFSGVANSK